1 MVTLKT
7 DKAQIRAEMALQTK
21 NPLGLYVILADEGQ
35 SLPELAAKLA
45 GNQRIDVT
53 EDGGDA
59 VTVFEGYGRLDS
71 IYRRGGNIYAALTK
85 EG

>member
-7 DKAQIRAEMALQTK
+7 DKTQIRAEMALQAK

-71 IYRRGGNIYAALTK
+71 IYRRGGNIYATLTK

>member
-59 VTVFEGYGRLDS
+59 VTVFEGYKRLDS
-71 IYRRGGNIYAALTK
+71 IYRRGGNIYATMTK